1 MRSPATSSAPDIPKL
16 AADVFGYRALRPGQQ
31 DAVTALAAGR
41 DCLAV
46 MPSGAGK
53 SAVYQLATIALGG
66 AAVVVSPLISLQRD
80 QSEHLTRHGIP
91 CPSAHDPRRNSHRSG
106 IAWSRSAI
114 RAILKNPR
122 YKSGTGSGKTKSLL
136 T

>member
-1 MRSPATSSAPDIPKL
+1 MRSPATSSIFDISKV
-16 AADVFGYRALRPGQQ
+16 AAEVFGYRKLRPGQQ
-31 DAVTALAAGR
+31 DAVAALAGGR

-80 QSEHLTRHGIP
+80 QSEHLTAHGLT
-91 CPSAHDPRRNSHRSG
+91 AATVN
-106 IAWSRSAI
+106 
-114 RAILKNPR
+114 
-122 YKSGTGSGKTKSLL
+122 GST
-136 T
+136 